1 MKLSLG
7 LSLHIERRE
16 ALGDWI
22 SLTLNQTVYGMDSVE
37 PVGNITTHLTREQM
51 EALGKALLTAVDA
64 YDANPVGTR
73 VFLHSLRLGEAETT
87 LDVDGV
93 EINPN
98 INIFT
103 TVTK

>member
-16 ALGDWI
+16 TLGDWI
-22 SLTLNQTVYGMDSVE
+22 SLSLSQSVYGTDSVE
-37 PVGNITTHLTREQM
+37 PVGTVNTHLTREQM

-64 YDANPVGTR
+64 YDANPVGTML
-73 VFLHSLRLGEAETT
+73 FFHSVRLGETETT

-103 TVTK
+103 TLTK